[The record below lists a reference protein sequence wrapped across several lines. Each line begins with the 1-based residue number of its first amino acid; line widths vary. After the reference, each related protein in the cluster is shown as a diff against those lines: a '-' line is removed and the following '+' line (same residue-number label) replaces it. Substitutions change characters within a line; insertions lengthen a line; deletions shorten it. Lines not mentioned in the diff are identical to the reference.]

1 MATFLR
7 TGARSTYAARP
18 RLFPHPCSPAPF
30 LTTPERPRG
39 REGVPAARTILRM
52 LLVAAGDLGLHR
64 PQHAQQLVLRVGG
77 DLVLV
82 ERRREVLDHG
92 VEMLG
97 LDAHALVRRLH
108 VLARVLARA
117 ARGLADLVDE

>member
-1 MATFLR
+1 MVTFLR

-18 RLFPHPCSPAPF
+18 RLFPHPLTPAP
-30 LTTPERPRG
+30 LVTSPERPRG
-39 REGVPAARTILRM
+39 RENVPAARTIPRT

-82 ERRREVLDHG
+82 QRRREVLDHG
-92 VEMLG
+92 IE
-97 LDAHALVRRLH
+97 VRSEER
-108 VLARVLARA
+108 RV
-117 ARGLADLVDE
+117 